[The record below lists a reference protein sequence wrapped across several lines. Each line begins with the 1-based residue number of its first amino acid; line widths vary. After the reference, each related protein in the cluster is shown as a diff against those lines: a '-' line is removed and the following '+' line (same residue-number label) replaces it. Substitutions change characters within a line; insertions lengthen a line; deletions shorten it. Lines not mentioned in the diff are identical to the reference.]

1 MTDGGVSAGSRLHR
15 PRRTSTLDP
24 EEFVRVAADRTR
36 LAVLGRLAVGAA
48 PASQVAA
55 DCGINERDAV
65 RALGR
70 LSAAGLV
77 RAEGGAYALDDAALR
92 SLATS
97 QPRIQA
103 AHPAVLAGL
112 DEDDAAVASRFFR
125 GMQLTEI
132 PAAEARR
139 RAVLR
144 VLLDEFEPGRY
155 YAEAEVRRI
164 LRKFHPDDAAL
175 RRYMVDEGMLVR
187 EARTRTYWRGGG
199 PPPGGGA
206 VDPPGG

>member
-1 MTDGGVSAGSRLHR
+1 M
-15 PRRTSTLDP
+15 LDP
-24 EEFVRVAADRTR
+24 EEFLRIAADRTR

-48 PASQVAA
+48 RLAQVSA
-55 DCGINERDAV
+55 DCGMNSREAV
-65 RALGR
+65 RVLGR
-70 LSAAGLV
+70 LTAAGLV
-77 RAEGGAYALDDAALR
+77 REEGGVYTLDESALR
-92 SLATS
+92 SLAAS
-97 QPRIQA
+97 RPRPQA

-112 DEDDAAVASRFFR
+112 DDDDAAVAARFFR
-125 GMQLTEI
+125 GMTLVEI
-132 PAAEARR
+132 PAAEGKR

-155 YAEAEVRRI
+155 YAEAEARRI

-206 VDPPGG
+206 VDPPSP

>member
-1 MTDGGVSAGSRLHR
+1 M
-15 PRRTSTLDP
+15 LDA
-24 EEFVRVAADRTR
+24 EDFVRLLADRTR
-36 LAVLGRLAVGAA
+36 LAVLGRLAAGAA
-48 PASQVAA
+48 RAAQVAA

-65 RALGR
+65 RVLGR
-70 LSAAGLV
+70 LTAAGLA
-77 RAEGGAYALDDAALR
+77 RDDGGVYALDEAALR
-92 SLATS
+92 ALAAA
-97 QPRIQA
+97 QRRAQA

-125 GMQLTEI
+125 SMTLVEI
-132 PAAEARR
+132 PAAEAKR

-164 LRKFHPDDAAL
+164 LRKFHADDAAL

-206 VDPPGG
+206 VDPPSA

>member
-1 MTDGGVSAGSRLHR
+1 M
-15 PRRTSTLDP
+15 LDA
-24 EEFVRVAADRTR
+24 EEFLRIAADRTR

-48 PASQVAA
+48 RAAQVSA

-65 RALGR
+65 RVLGR
-70 LSAAGLV
+70 LAAAGLV
-77 RAEGGAYALDDAALR
+77 REQGGVYSLDDSALR
-92 SLATS
+92 SLAAS
-97 QPRIQA
+97 RPRVQP

-112 DEDDAAVASRFFR
+112 DEDDAAVAARFFR
-125 GMQLTEI
+125 GMTLVEI
-132 PAAEARR
+132 PAAEAKR

-155 YAEAEVRRI
+155 YPEPEVRRI

-175 RRYMVDEGMLVR
+175 RRYMIDEGMLVR

-206 VDPPGG
+206 NDPPTG

>member
-1 MTDGGVSAGSRLHR
+1 M
-15 PRRTSTLDP
+15 LDP
-24 EEFVRVAADRTR
+24 EEFLRIAADRTR

-48 PASQVAA
+48 RASQVSA
-55 DCGINERDAV
+55 DCGINAREAV
-65 RALGR
+65 RVLGR
-70 LSAAGLV
+70 LAASGLV
-77 RAEGGAYALDDAALR
+77 REEGGVYALDDAVLR
-92 SLATS
+92 ELAAAQTRT
-97 QPRIQA
+97 QK

-112 DEDDAAVASRFFR
+112 DEDDAAVAARFFR
-125 GMQLTEI
+125 GMTLVEI
-132 PAAEARR
+132 PAAEGKR

-187 EARTRTYWRGGG
+187 ESRTRTYWRGGG

-206 VDPPGG
+206 VDPPSA